1 MVASKVALRVASK
14 VDCTVGKLVALRAE
28 STVETMDDEMVV

>member
-1 MVASKVALRVASK
+1 MVETMVALRAASK
-14 VDCTVGKLVALRAE
+14 VDCTVGKLAALRAE